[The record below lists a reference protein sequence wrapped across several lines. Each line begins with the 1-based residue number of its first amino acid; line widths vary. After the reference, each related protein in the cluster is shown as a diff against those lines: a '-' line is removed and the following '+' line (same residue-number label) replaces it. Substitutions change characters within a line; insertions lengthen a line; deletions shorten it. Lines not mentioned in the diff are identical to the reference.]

1 MLRTKKTYWLLTVAS
16 VAAMVL
22 SGCSSGGD
30 SANSQSTAGADVSA
44 VEATVSPDN
53 LVKKDQKHWALPT
66 DAYAGTTNGL
76 YVAVKETVV

>member
-1 MLRTKKTYWLLTVAS
+1 MVTQKFSYTLLAAPIA

-22 SGCSSGGD
+22 SGCSSGG
-30 SANSQSTAGADVSA
+30 SANSQSTAGTAGADVSA

-53 LVKKDQKHWALPT
+53 LIKKDQKHWALPT

-76 YVAVKETVV
+76 YVAV

>member
-1 MLRTKKTYWLLTVAS
+1 MTQKFSYTLLAAPIA

-22 SGCSSGGD
+22 SGCSGGGD
-30 SANSQSTAGADVSA
+30 SVNSQSTAGADVSA

-66 DAYAGTTNGL
+66 DAYG
-76 YVAVKETVV
+76 VKGRKELV